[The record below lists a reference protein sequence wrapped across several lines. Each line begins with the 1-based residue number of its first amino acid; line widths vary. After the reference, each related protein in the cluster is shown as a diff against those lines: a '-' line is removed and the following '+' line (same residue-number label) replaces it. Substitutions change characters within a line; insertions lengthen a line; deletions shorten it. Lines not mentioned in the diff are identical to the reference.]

1 MKRRTFIKRG
11 SIGLGAAV
19 VGAGGA
25 GRLFHPGDGKRRVY
39 GIPDSVKRRTPLER
53 NLVRYS
59 LARTDLPPG
68 TWDDLVALSLL
79 AQDVFDHPEVAQAF
93 ARNPQG
99 YLRTIGL
106 DEVALDPRATEVK
119 VALALGDPDVRAAI
133 QNDDPRA
140 FLQVIENRGLLR
152 NPEPSQIASRLS
164 EQIEAVKARLGPG
177 VSPEACSAVAVC
189 VTILLLAIWTYIG
202 VVQDV
207 VVVAFAAATVGV
219 YALALVQV
227 KAVGGHKR
235 MIPDAVLQNPSF
247 RMATALGG
255 QDFGDRVAETFVDDN
270 LERIVN
276 AVESLQIYQE
286 KKPMT
291 TDQLRDLV
299 RANMFSQLGGH
310 AACFG
315 EVNP

>member
-25 GRLFHPGDGKRRVY
+25 GRLLHPGDGKRRVY

-106 DEVALDPRATEVK
+106 DEVALDPKATEVK
-119 VALALGDPDVRAAI
+119 VALALGDPEVRAAI
-133 QNDDPRA
+133 LNDDPRA

-177 VSPEACSAVAVC
+177 VSPEACSAVVVC
-189 VTILLLAIWTYIG
+189 VAIAFLAIWTWVG
-202 VVQDV
+202 AVQDV
-207 VVVAFAAATVGV
+207 VVVAFAAASVGV

-227 KAVGGHKR
+227 KAVGGRK

-286 KKPMT
+286 KKPMS
-291 TDQLRDLV
+291 TDQLRDLL
-299 RANMFSQLGGH
+299 RANMFRQLGGH

>member
-1 MKRRTFIKRG
+1 M
-11 SIGLGAAV
+11 
-19 VGAGGA
+19 
-25 GRLFHPGDGKRRVY
+25 Y

-106 DEVALDPRATEVK
+106 DEVALDPKATEVK
-119 VALALGDPDVRAAI
+119 VALALGDPEVRAAI
-133 QNDDPRA
+133 QTDDPRA
-140 FLQVIENRGLLR
+140 FLQAIENRGLLR

-189 VTILLLAIWTYIG
+189 VAIAFLAIWTWVG
-202 VVQDV
+202 AVQDV
-207 VVVAFAAATVGV
+207 VVVAFAAAAVGV

-227 KAVGGHKR
+227 KAIGGRK

-247 RMATALGG
+247 RVATALGG
-255 QDFGDRVAETFVDDN
+255 QDFGDKVAEAFVDDN

-286 KKPMT
+286 KKPMN

-299 RANMFSQLGGH
+299 RANMFRQFGGH

-315 EVNP
+315 EVHP